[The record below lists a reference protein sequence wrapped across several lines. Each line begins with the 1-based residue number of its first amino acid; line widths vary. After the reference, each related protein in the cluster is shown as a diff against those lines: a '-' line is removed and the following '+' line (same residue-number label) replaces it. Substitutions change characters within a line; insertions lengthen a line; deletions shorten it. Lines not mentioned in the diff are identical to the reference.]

1 MPIAAGTRFE
11 RYEILRPLGKGGMGE
26 VYLAE
31 DTRLHRKVAFDSLH
45 SDPRFIDLL
54 RRFRLARAIS

>member
-11 RYEILRPLGKGGMGE
+11 RYEILRPLGKGGMG
-26 VYLAE
+26 
-31 DTRLHRKVAFDSLH
+31 DSLH

-54 RRFRLARAIS
+54 QRFRLARAIS